1 MKNMLKKLFSEKEL
15 SDNNS
20 ERLGKTL
27 TYIKHYLIDS
37 DSNMYLVLDLLI
49 DINNINNWFEQI
61 LLQEK
66 VNFEPYVC
74 DKMYMGKIW
83 QKINCIN

>member
-66 VNFEPYVC
+66 VNFEPYIC
-74 DKMYMGKIW
+74 DKCIW
-83 QKINCIN
+83 VRFGRK

>member
-61 LLQEK
+61 LL
-66 VNFEPYVC
+66 
-74 DKMYMGKIW
+74 
-83 QKINCIN
+83 